1 MSEQYPDSLQPGYFD
16 NVYAANEDPWGF
28 ATSEYEQRKYADT
41 VGHLPRPRYDNAF
54 EVGCSIGVLTAL
66 LGPRCKNLLSI
77 DVSETALS
85 IASKRCATLSNVRLQ
100 RMQFPE
106 QQPDS
111 MFDLVVVS
119 EVAYYWRLA
128 DLETAM
134 DQIAAHHLADG
145 HLILVHWTPFVADY
159 PLRGDE
165 VHDLWLRRSEWEL
178 ISDERRPQYRISL
191 LRRIT

>member
-16 NVYAANEDPWGF
+16 NVYAANADPWDF
-28 ATSEYEQRKYADT
+28 ATSEYEQRKYSDT

-66 LGPRCKNLLSI
+66 LAPRCTSLLSI

-85 IASKRCATLSNVRLQ
+85 IASKRCAALSNVRLQ
-100 RMQFPE
+100 RMHFPE

-119 EVAYYWRLA
+119 EVAYYWGLA

-134 DQIAAHHLADG
+134 DQIAAHHLTDG

-159 PLRGDE
+159 PLTGDQ
-165 VHDLWLRRSEWEL
+165 VHDLWLRRSEWDP